1 MSGEEYTTD
10 SAIAVMAAEFRGF
23 QTFYISRPSVDENTR
38 SPSTTEISG
47 RECMEL
53 AEKFGDAADLFESI
67 RETSTEEISRLT
79 ARIAELEKALTEIR
93 GGSFPGATEM
103 ALTGN
108 WKGIVAKLQEIARTT
123 LEASERGWIEEMRYP
138 KDDRITVET
147 WAFLDILASEIRR
160 VSGDK
165 DATFKLA
172 ERVCDIAFTLKA
184 QASER
189 GGGE

>member
-79 ARIAELEKALTEIR
+79 ARIAELEQRLKPFADRASTDTVQDADKFNILLVITNGKRMCAIDPKAFVE
-93 GGSFPGATEM
+93 
-103 ALTGN
+103 
-108 WKGIVAKLQEIARTT
+108 ARTT
-123 LEASERGWIEEMRYP
+123 LEASERGENP
-138 KDDRITVET
+138 
-147 WAFLDILASEIRR
+147 
-160 VSGDK
+160 
-165 DATFKLA
+165 
-172 ERVCDIAFTLKA
+172 
-184 QASER
+184 
-189 GGGE
+189 

>member
-23 QTFYISRPSVDENTR
+23 QTFYISRPSVDEDTR

-79 ARIAELEKALTEIR
+79 ARIAELEKALKDAQQTMR
-93 GGSFPGATEM
+93 NAWGAVTTNQIADKGVAEM
-103 ALTGN
+103 LKDG
-108 WKGIVAKLQEIARTT
+108 VRRARTT
-123 LEASERGWIEEMRYP
+123 LEAP
-138 KDDRITVET
+138 KQGT
-147 WAFLDILASEIRR
+147 
-160 VSGDK
+160 K
-165 DATFKLA
+165 
-172 ERVCDIAFTLKA
+172 
-184 QASER
+184 
-189 GGGE
+189 